1 MTEEQFVARYTPYAE
16 RAAYQIESLT
26 GGSRPEP
33 SLSNMILA
41 QWALE
46 TGWGSSQAAEAA
58 NNLAGITGAHGQL
71 AQYSSLDAFVTA
83 YAYLMVADCP
93 ALREHAEIVSAVELF
108 RDSDWNPAADYGA
121 RVQAVLADNILPLVT
136 PAAVP
141 ENTPAEPAEPAAVTV
156 PAVTEPDVVTPTEPV
171 LVDPKR
177 PRGEV
182 ILSVQADPVALADSY
197 AWMIRA
203 GGAVYAGGKT
213 LADRISAPIQ
223 IDSGDFEV
231 TIPATLAQSA
241 GVTSTETI
249 GISGATGSGQVGEG
263 TCNLVLYDDA
273 GAPAVILRDVACTID
288 QALDVILFGARLPIT
303 RGIGLVLDP
312 GYGLITLYSAP
323 VKG

>member
-1 MTEEQFVARYTPYAE
+1 MTEEQFVARFLPYAE
-16 RAAYQIESLT
+16 EAAMAIMGKAQAVKFASPLPYT
-26 GGSRPEP
+26 
-33 SLSNMILA
+33 ILA

-46 TGWGSSQAAEAA
+46 SGWGSEPAVSA
-58 NNLAGITGAHGQL
+58 NNLAGITGPHGQM
-71 AQYSSLDAFVTA
+71 QQFRSMSAFVGT
-83 YAYLMVADCP
+83 YFELMIQDCP
-93 ALREHAEIVSAVELF
+93 ALRTRGMISSAVELF
-108 RDSDWNPAADYGA
+108 LDSDWNPAADYGA
-121 RVQAVLADNILPLVT
+121 RVQAVLVDNILPLVAPT
-136 PAAVP
+136 T
-141 ENTPAEPAEPAAVTV
+141 ENTPAEPAEPAIVSA

-182 ILSVQADPVALADSY
+182 ILSGQADPIALADRY

-203 GGAVYAGGKT
+203 GGAVYATGKT
-213 LADRISAPIQ
+213 LADRIAAPVQ
-223 IDSGDFEV
+223 IDSGDFEA

-263 TCNLVLYDDA
+263 VCNLVLYDDA

-288 QALDVILFGARLPIT
+288 PALDVVLFGARLPIT
-303 RGIGLVLDP
+303 RGVGLVLDP

>member
-26 GGSRPEP
+26 GGSQLEA
-33 SLSNMILA
+33 SLSDMILA

-71 AQYSSLDAFVTA
+71 AQYPSLDAFVTA
-83 YAYLMVADCP
+83 YAYLMVVDCP

-121 RVQAVLADNILPLVT
+121 RVQAVLADNILPLVAPT
-136 PAAVP
+136 T
-141 ENTPAEPAEPAAVTV
+141 ENTPAEPAEPAIVSA
-156 PAVTEPDVVTPTEPV
+156 PAVTEPDVVTSTEPV

-182 ILSVQADPVALADSY
+182 ILSVEADPVALADSY

-263 TCNLVLYDDA
+263 VCNLVLYDDA

-288 QALDVILFGARLPIT
+288 PALDVVLFGARLPIT
-303 RGIGLVLDP
+303 RGVGLVLDP

-323 VKG
+323 AKG